1 VTLVR
6 VPGALPFIA
15 LSGGEGIGGIL
26 SGEMPDVVVTRV
38 QYSGPLRR
46 SRNFEERLIVRFPA
60 LYRRLAALFERLSP
74 HSRLRRALLSRGFV
88 SGWAAFARRDFELI
102 LVRFAPDAELEFAPG
117 VQTLGLSGTFR
128 GHEAMTKGL
137 RELRDGF
144 ASADPEPAYV
154 VDLGDRVLS
163 LGVTRAG
170 GRGSDVQFEQK
181 IAELVTAREGLS
193 VRAQHFFSWEEGLR
207 AAGLEPDAISLP
219 GRAKTGSAASSAT
232 A

>member
-1 VTLVR
+1 
-6 VPGALPFIA
+6 
-15 LSGGEGIGGIL
+15 
-26 SGEMPDVVVTRV
+26 M
-38 QYSGPLRR
+38 
-46 SRNFEERLIVRFPA
+46 RFPA
-60 LYRRLAALFERLSP
+60 LYRRSAALFQRLSP
-74 HSRLRRALLSRGFV
+74 RSRTRRALLSRGFV

-144 ASADPEPAYV
+144 ASADPEPAYL

-163 LGVTRAG
+163 LGVAHTG
-170 GRGSDVQFEQK
+170 GRGSEVQFEQK
-181 IAELVTAREGLS
+181 IAELVTSRQGLN
-193 VRAQHFFSWEEGLR
+193 VRAQHFFSWEEGLQ
-207 AAGLEPDAISLP
+207 AAGLAPDAISRP
-219 GRAKTGSAASSAT
+219 GPAKTGSSASSAT